1 MYQENLERE
10 AREKREEEERRAD
23 EKKKRSQEK
32 SNNNNKPRS
41 RAEMLAQAQA
51 MQQNQYNVEG
61 PAIDQISPPQHTSA
75 TVEDIVDY
83 LEEEF

>member
-51 MQQNQYNVEG
+51 RQQNQYNVEG